1 MKKRLVCLGDSNTFG
16 YDPRGYLGG
25 RYPADVRWTGRLS
38 ASGFWDVINA
48 GENGREIPRREV
60 ELRQV
65 DALLSKCVGLDVL
78 VVLLG
83 TNDLLMDP
91 ACAPAARME
100 AFLRRTLAHPAMQN
114 VPALLIAPPP
124 LRAGAWVTDAAL
136 PARSAQL
143 APAYQATA
151 RTVGAAFADA
161 GAWDIPVCFDG
172 VHFTQ
177 TGHRRFAQRLEP
189 ILCRLTAP

>member
-1 MKKRLVCLGDSNTFG
+1 MKKRLVCLGDSNTYG

-25 RYPADVRWTGRLS
+25 RYPRTVRWTGLLEATGR
-38 ASGFWDVINA
+38 WTVCNA
-48 GENGREIPRREV
+48 GQNGREIPRRAAETR
-60 ELRQV
+60 EV
-65 DALLSKCVGLDVL
+65 DALLSAYADLGAL

-91 ACAPAARME
+91 ACDPAARME
-100 AFLRRTLAHPAMQN
+100 AFLRHALAQPAMRS

-124 LRAGAWVTDAAL
+124 LRAGTWVTDDAL
-136 PARSAQL
+136 PARSAGL
-143 APAYQATA
+143 AGAYQAAA

-161 GAWDIPVCFDG
+161 GAWEIPVCFDG

-177 TGHRRFAQRLEP
+177 EGHRRFAQQLEP
-189 ILCRLTAP
+189 ILCRLTQP